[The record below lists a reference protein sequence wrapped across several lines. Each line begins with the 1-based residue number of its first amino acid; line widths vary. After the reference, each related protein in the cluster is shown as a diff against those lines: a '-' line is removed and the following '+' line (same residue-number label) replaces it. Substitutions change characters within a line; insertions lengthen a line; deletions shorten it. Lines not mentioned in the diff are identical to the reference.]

1 MTEFNSTQ
9 LRNLAL
15 VGHGKSG
22 KTSIA
27 ENCLFKCGAT
37 NRVGKTDDGT
47 SILDYE
53 PEEVKRKMTIDSS
66 LASCEWQGYK
76 INFIDTPGYPDF
88 TGEVKSALTACE
100 SAIVV
105 VSATSGIE
113 VETDRAWKYAEELS
127 LPRAIFINKM
137 DREHADF
144 YKVVEELRAHFGKGI
159 VPIQIPIGSE
169 ASFQGVADL
178 ITMNTKVL
186 IKNKDLIYELKY
198 DFAIKLDSDFKNQI
212 NKNSKDFFIEI
223 FSKPNIK
230 YEFYTIL
237 KNEIVKNIS
246 KSITKDFFINSKI
259 DAKNLDNLDNLISNQ
274 YIFKNEKDSSIINS
288 VQQSVPAWLIF
299 SMFFILIPISNT
311 FINEKN
317 FGTIQRIKSINIP
330 LYTLLLGKILPYFI
344 INQIQL
350 IFMILIG
357 IYIVPLFGGDSLKIE
372 GSYFL
377 IILISFTIS
386 FAAISFALLIANIS
400 KTTEEA
406 TSIGGVINIIFAAIA
421 GIMVPK
427 FVMPQFM
434 QDLSL
439 FSPMSWG
446 LESFIEILVNNGSFS
461 DIKSYLLYLVIFGT
475 MCLIFANFIL
485 NKGKN

>member
-1 MTEFNSTQ
+1 MFYYILKKEFKLIFRDIHALLVLFLMPSIFI
-9 LRNLAL
+9 LIMSLAL
-15 VGHGKSG
+15 KNTYSQNIESKLKVAIISQNSK
-22 KTSIA
+22 
-27 ENCLFKCGAT
+27 
-37 NRVGKTDDGT
+37 D
-47 SILDYE
+47 
-53 PEEVKRKMTIDSS
+53 ID
-66 LASCEWQGYK
+66 LL
-76 INFIDTPGYPDF
+76 I
-88 TGEVKSALTACE
+88 
-100 SAIVV
+100 
-105 VSATSGIE
+105 
-113 VETDRAWKYAEELS
+113 EEL
-127 LPRAIFINKM
+127 NKNPY
-137 DREHADF
+137 F
-144 YKVVEELRAHFGKGI
+144 
-159 VPIQIPIGSE
+159 E
-169 ASFQGVADL
+169 AKIENRTS
-178 ITMNTKVL
+178 
-186 IKNKDLIYELKY
+186 NKDLIYELKY

-274 YIFKNEKDSSIINS
+274 YIFKNEKDNSVINS

-377 IILISFTIS
+377 IILISFAIS

>member
-1 MTEFNSTQ
+1 MFYYILKKEFKLIFRDIHALLVLFLMPSIFILIMSLALKNTYSQNIESKLKVAIISQNSKDIDLLIEELNKNPYFEAKIENST
-9 LRNLAL
+9 
-15 VGHGKSG
+15 S
-22 KTSIA
+22 
-27 ENCLFKCGAT
+27 
-37 NRVGKTDDGT
+37 
-47 SILDYE
+47 
-53 PEEVKRKMTIDSS
+53 
-66 LASCEWQGYK
+66 
-76 INFIDTPGYPDF
+76 
-88 TGEVKSALTACE
+88 
-100 SAIVV
+100 
-105 VSATSGIE
+105 
-113 VETDRAWKYAEELS
+113 
-127 LPRAIFINKM
+127 
-137 DREHADF
+137 
-144 YKVVEELRAHFGKGI
+144 
-159 VPIQIPIGSE
+159 
-169 ASFQGVADL
+169 
-178 ITMNTKVL
+178 
-186 IKNKDLIYELKY
+186 NKDLIYELKY

-274 YIFKNEKDSSIINS
+274 YIFKNKKDSSIINS

-377 IILISFTIS
+377 IILISFAIS
-386 FAAISFALLIANIS
+386 FAAITFALLIANIS

>member
-1 MTEFNSTQ
+1 MFYYILKKEFKLIFRDIHALLVLFLMPSIFI
-9 LRNLAL
+9 LIMSLAL
-15 VGHGKSG
+15 KNTYSQNIESKLKVAIISQNSK
-22 KTSIA
+22 
-27 ENCLFKCGAT
+27 
-37 NRVGKTDDGT
+37 D
-47 SILDYE
+47 
-53 PEEVKRKMTIDSS
+53 ID
-66 LASCEWQGYK
+66 LL
-76 INFIDTPGYPDF
+76 I
-88 TGEVKSALTACE
+88 
-100 SAIVV
+100 
-105 VSATSGIE
+105 
-113 VETDRAWKYAEELS
+113 EEL
-127 LPRAIFINKM
+127 NKNPY
-137 DREHADF
+137 F
-144 YKVVEELRAHFGKGI
+144 
-159 VPIQIPIGSE
+159 E
-169 ASFQGVADL
+169 AKLEYS
-178 ITMNTKVL
+178 TS
-186 IKNKDLIYELKY
+186 NKDLIYELKY

-377 IILISFTIS
+377 IILISFAIS

>member
-1 MTEFNSTQ
+1 MFYYILKKEFKLIFRDIHALLVLFLMPSIFILIMSLALKNTYSQNIESKLKVAIISQNNKDIDVLIEELNKNPYFEAKIENST
-9 LRNLAL
+9 
-15 VGHGKSG
+15 S
-22 KTSIA
+22 
-27 ENCLFKCGAT
+27 
-37 NRVGKTDDGT
+37 
-47 SILDYE
+47 
-53 PEEVKRKMTIDSS
+53 
-66 LASCEWQGYK
+66 
-76 INFIDTPGYPDF
+76 
-88 TGEVKSALTACE
+88 
-100 SAIVV
+100 
-105 VSATSGIE
+105 
-113 VETDRAWKYAEELS
+113 
-127 LPRAIFINKM
+127 
-137 DREHADF
+137 
-144 YKVVEELRAHFGKGI
+144 
-159 VPIQIPIGSE
+159 
-169 ASFQGVADL
+169 
-178 ITMNTKVL
+178 
-186 IKNKDLIYELKY
+186 NKDLIYELKY

-330 LYTLLLGKILPYFI
+330 LYTILLGKILPYFI

-377 IILISFTIS
+377 IILISFALS